1 VLAPPLFFWIY
12 LSTYDVFGTSVAPAL
27 ATLIPL
33 EERRTGWKYFVAALL
48 FAAAA
53 WINAAIGLAML
64 FLIVA
69 TVFARRPA
77 GESLRQ
83 TRLRSDVLVPIAY
96 CVGDRVPAWHPAWCE
111 APNLK
116 FQKTNMYQVPNSKRG
131 NRQCPFV
138 I

>member
-1 VLAPPLFFWIY
+1 VLLAPPLFFWIY
-12 LSTYDVFGTSVAPAL
+12 LSTYDIFGTSVAPAL

-64 FLIVA
+64 FLIVT

-96 CVGDRVPAWHPAWCE
+96 WRSGVASRLVRSTKSQIPK
-111 APNLK
+111 NK
-116 FQKTNMYQVPNSKRG
+116 QVPNAETGSLRL
-131 NRQCPFV
+131 
-138 I
+138 